1 MTAQQHLHNHGRV
14 RVHQGA
20 KAEGC
25 QAQQG
30 DRMRRSCSTQTE
42 LHPHGDGGNP
52 RARVPHQRVL

>member
-42 LHPHGDGGNP
+42 LHPHGSY
-52 RARVPHQRVL
+52 